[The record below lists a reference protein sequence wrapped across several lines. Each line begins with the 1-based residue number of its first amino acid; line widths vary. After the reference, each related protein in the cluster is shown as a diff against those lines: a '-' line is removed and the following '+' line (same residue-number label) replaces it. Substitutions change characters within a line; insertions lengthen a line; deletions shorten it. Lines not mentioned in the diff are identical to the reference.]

1 MRDSR
6 NPAANANPE
15 SSNSPNFD
23 SASEHPRIHLGNA
36 WNGLSLQHFRKVS
49 FWPRIRASAHRPK
62 NTCSGLGKNYRK
74 LRLYEDI
81 IGKTLTSHPR
91 IRASTQGELGRD
103 LIFSEVSAYTV
114 LLYVLKDYR
123 FFQSVSSHLR
133 IRMLRYN
140 SWVVLYSIVT
150 PTHALWHFTQCF

>member
-23 SASEHPRIHLGNA
+23 SASKHPRIHLGNA

-49 FWPRIRASAHRPK
+49 FWPRIRASAHPPK
-62 NTCSGLGKNYRK
+62 NTCSGLGKNYKK

-81 IGKTLTSHPR
+81 IGKTLTSHHR
-91 IRASTQGELGRD
+91 ICAFTQGELGRD
-103 LIFSEVSAYTV
+103 FIFSGFRLYSTM
-114 LLYVLKDYR
+114 LLKTTDFSRLC
-123 FFQSVSSHLR
+123 LR
-133 IRMLRYN
+133 ICASGCSDTTLE
-140 SWVVLYSIVT
+140 WPCIL
-150 PTHALWHFTQCF
+150 